1 MHRERE
7 REGGIE
13 DEKPEKYR
21 KELTVNTAR
30 AKKKQQKYRR
40 NITKFLADF
49 VVDIFR

>member
-7 REGGIE
+7 RGIE

-30 AKKKQQKYRR
+30 AKKNNKNTDEISQ
-40 NITKFLADF
+40 NF
-49 VVDIFR
+49 